1 MYKIDEVKN
10 SFDCDLCKKIL
21 ADPVVMPCG
30 SFICKIHIN
39 RMINNSC
46 DQKDI
51 LICEICQEEHHIPK
65 NGFVVNNR
73 LKKLLKLELKSLKF
87 DCPVFD
93 DCKKGLEKAK
103 ENMLKVEELEKNGEM
118 FIYNYFEDIKR
129 QVDLRR
135 EILKQNIDNYS
146 DEMIKSVEKTQTDL
160 IKRKGANQITAFI
173 DKSRKKLDLIT
184 ERFDTFEYNYK
195 KFKEIK
201 STVTALNKELQEII
215 VEYQDLLILKKDYSF
230 EFVESPTEHIFG
242 RLIGFEVIFWDRF
255 IKTI

>member
-1 MYKIDEVKN
+1 
-10 SFDCDLCKKIL
+10 
-21 ADPVVMPCG
+21 
-30 SFICKIHIN
+30 
-39 RMINNSC
+39 
-46 DQKDI
+46 
-51 LICEICQEEHHIPK
+51 
-65 NGFVVNNR
+65 
-73 LKKLLKLELKSLKF
+73 
-87 DCPVFD
+87 
-93 DCKKGLEKAK
+93 
-103 ENMLKVEELEKNGEM
+103 M